1 MPCCNDQIDH
11 FSSKKS
17 PVDSREIIYSVSI
30 MNVDP
35 SRTDDG
41 GEHGYR
47 LLWRVS
53 NGLCLGLF
61 HMIKR
66 IYLKVIGDQNSHMQN

>member
-1 MPCCNDQIDH
+1 MPYCNDQIDH

-35 SRTDDG
+35 SLMMAGNMDIG
-41 GEHGYR
+41 CYGE
-47 LLWRVS
+47 
-53 NGLCLGLF
+53 
-61 HMIKR
+61 
-66 IYLKVIGDQNSHMQN
+66 